1 MTMAHFTNHLLVAM
15 PSLADSNFSRTVTL
29 ICEHNEQGALG
40 VVVNRPT
47 DVPLRKLLEHLDLVS
62 ANENVA
68 DTTVYAGGPVQ
79 LDRGFILHAPPGA
92 WESTLK
98 IDAELGL
105 TSSLDILAAIA
116 AGEGPEQSLIAL
128 GYAGWDAGQLE
139 QEIADNAWL
148 TVPSD
153 ADILFELP
161 AEQRWQAAARKL
173 GVDLSLIAG
182 HAGHA

>member
-1 MTMAHFTNHLLVAM
+1 MTAAHFTNHLLVAM
-15 PSLADSNFSRTVTL
+15 PSLADPNFSRTVTL

-40 VVVNRPT
+40 VVINRPT
-47 DVPLRKLLEHLDLVS
+47 DVPLRQLLEHLDLVP

-68 DTTVYAGGPVQ
+68 DTSVYAGGPVQ
-79 LDRGFILHAPPGA
+79 LDRGFILHAPLGT
-92 WESTLK
+92 WESTLA
-98 IDAELGL
+98 IGAELGL

-128 GYAGWDAGQLE
+128 GYAGWGAGQLE

-153 ADILFELP
+153 ANILFKLP
-161 AEQRWQAAARKL
+161 VEQRWQAAARKL

-182 HAGHA
+182 RAGHA